1 MDNCKPINGGH
12 IRAKKNH
19 YANNVVVT
27 MTSNQKRKSV
37 YMIRFKSEISLS
49 KKMARLRRTARKS
62 VPGGPY
68 RVEGFRLPEQDPSSG
83 SDSDSEIS
91 LTGTHVDPI
100 LPSSE
105 EPVFVSSD
113 PEEDP
118 SESSEIPM
126 QISPLRPDSET
137 PAPEPESEMP
147 KTVPVSVGG
156 KLAQDRDFVYSR
168 IPELGA
174 L

>member
-1 MDNCKPINGGH
+1 MPEK
-12 IRAKKNH
+12 
-19 YANNVVVT
+19 
-27 MTSNQKRKSV
+27 TSARR
-37 YMIRFKSEISLS
+37 ISEIEFEGKKRLRIKEKGKLSGLILKAINSEREGIQARKGKGILGGSSSTFVKQESEFRQLS

-91 LTGTHVDPI
+91 LT
-100 LPSSE
+100 
-105 EPVFVSSD
+105 
-113 PEEDP
+113 
-118 SESSEIPM
+118 
-126 QISPLRPDSET
+126 DSET

-147 KTVPVSVGG
+147 KIVPVSVGG

-174 L
+174 LVDRLI